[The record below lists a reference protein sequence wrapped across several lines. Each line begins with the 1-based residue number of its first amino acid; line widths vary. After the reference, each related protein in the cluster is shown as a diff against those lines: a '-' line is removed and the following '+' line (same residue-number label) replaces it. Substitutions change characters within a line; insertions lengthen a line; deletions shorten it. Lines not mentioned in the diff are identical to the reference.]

1 MPLKEEPMYKVILVD
16 DEQVIRK
23 GLKKLIEWD
32 NYGFEV
38 IAEAGDGGTA
48 YDKIISLKPD
58 LILLDIRM
66 PGYDGVSLLK
76 ILRDQNI
83 NCKVIFLTGYAE
95 FEYAKKAITLDVEA
109 FLTKP
114 IDELELHQHLQ
125 IIAKK
130 LEDEKLIKQ
139 RLSQQLK
146 LQEKQ
151 YYRKLLFNQSSSED
165 HKIIDQ
171 SSYCVVEVQ
180 YPSKSSSM
188 NTYFELFQEN
198 YPEIICLLVAER
210 WVLIYK
216 DLSFSNIKKSVN
228 EIIRDLKQYYKDDFF
243 ISVGRQVKGLK
254 NLYLSFDDVKKIGEY
269 WLLNDQVKVL
279 YYNEQTIKADEVVH
293 IDTDLLYSLLEVGNS
308 TGIDQYFSNLEN
320 KIRNTLID
328 FNKVKG
334 LCSNCILIIKER
346 LQQQY
351 QKDLTELPDNLSIS
365 TELLN
370 HTKLSML
377 MLSMRHY
384 LGLMENIFQDHSKAS
399 TLKRILDYIDKHYDK
414 DLKLD
419 RLGQIFG
426 YNSSYLGTIFKQHV
440 NMSFTAYLDKVR
452 IEMAKSLL
460 EKGQYKVYEIS
471 TMVGYNSVDYFH
483 GKFKK
488 HVKMTPKRYQLTCKD
503 RQQEA
508 L

>member
-1 MPLKEEPMYKVILVD
+1 MYKVILVD

-23 GLKKLIEWD
+23 GLKKLIEWE

-38 IAEAGDGGTA
+38 IAEAGDGATA

-95 FEYAKKAITLDVEA
+95 FEYAKKAITLEVEA

-130 LEDEKLIKQ
+130 LDDEKLIKQ
-139 RLSQQLK
+139 RLFQQLK

-151 YYRKLLFNQSSSED
+151 YYRKLLFNQTMVEET
-165 HKIIDQ
+165 KIMDQ

-180 YPSKSSSM
+180 YPSKGSSM
-188 NTYFELFQEN
+188 NTYFELYQEN

-216 DLSFSNIKKSVN
+216 DMTLTNIKKSIN
-228 EIIRDLKQYYKDDFF
+228 EIIRDLKKYYKQDFF
-243 ISVGRQVKGLK
+243 ISVGRQVKGVK
-254 NLYLSFDDVKKIGEY
+254 DLYLSFDDVKKIGEY
-269 WLLNDQVKVL
+269 WLLNDQVCVL
-279 YYNEQTIKADEVVH
+279 YYDEKIKKSDDFIH
-293 IDTDLLYSLLEVGNS
+293 IDTDLLYSLLEVGNAS
-308 TGIDQYFSNLEN
+308 GIDQYFKTLEQN
-320 KIRNTLID
+320 IRNNIID
-328 FNKVKG
+328 FNKVKS

-346 LQQQY
+346 LQQHHE
-351 QKDLTELPDNLSIS
+351 KDLTELPDNLTIS

-370 HTKLSML
+370 HTRLSLL

-384 LGLMENIFQDHSKAS
+384 LGLMENIFQDRSKAS
-399 TLKRILDYIDKHYDK
+399 TMNKILDYIDQHYDK
-414 DLKLD
+414 DLKLE

-426 YNSSYLGTIFKQHV
+426 YNSSYLGTIFKQHTQ
-440 NMSFTAYLDKVR
+440 MSFTAYLDKVR
-452 IEMAKSLL
+452 IDVAKSLL
-460 EKGQYKVYEIS
+460 QDGKLKVYEIS

-488 HVKMTPKRYQLTCKD
+488 YVKMTPKKYQLTYK
-503 RQQEA
+503 EGH
-508 L
+508 